1 MDLMYYLDKG
11 GVVMYILLFLNIVG
25 FSIII
30 YKFFH
35 IMYYAKNHH
44 LITEEIKSEL
54 VKTNVQ
60 KSAKFM
66 IITLLKDS
74 LSFKMQKLSFGLNT
88 VKIIASISPLIG
100 LFGTALGVFNS
111 FEAISALGLDDPSI
125 FAKGISIALITTLG
139 GLIVAIPHYIAYNYL
154 IGLID
159 NLEAFLD
166 SKLVPITVEVLK

>member
-1 MDLMYYLDKG
+1 MNLLHYIQSG
-11 GVVMYILLFLNIVG
+11 GIVMYVLVGLNIVG

-35 IMYYAKNHH
+35 IMYYSKNHY
-44 LITEEIKSEL
+44 LITDSIKKEL
-54 VKTNVQ
+54 VKSNIQ
-60 KSAKFM
+60 LSAKFM

-88 VKIIASISPLIG
+88 IKIIAIISPLLG
-100 LFGTALGVFNS
+100 LFGTALGVFNA
-111 FEAISALGLDDPSI
+111 FEAISSLGLADASV
-125 FAKGISIALITTLG
+125 FAKGVSIALITTLG
-139 GLIVAIPHYIAYNYL
+139 GLVVAIPHLVAYNYL

-166 SKLVPITVEVLK
+166 SKLVLISVEVLQ

>member
-1 MDLMYYLDKG
+1 MNLMYYLDKG
-11 GVVMYILLFLNIVG
+11 GVVMYVLLFLNVIG

-35 IMYYAKNHH
+35 IMYYSKNHN
-44 LITEEIKSEL
+44 LITEEIKKEL
-54 VKTNVQ
+54 EETNIQ
-60 KSAKFM
+60 SSAKFM

-88 VKIIASISPLIG
+88 IRIIASISPLIG

-111 FEAISALGLDDPSI
+111 FEAIASLGLNDPSI

-139 GLIVAIPHYIAYNYL
+139 GLIVAIPHLIAYNYL

-166 SKLVPITVEVLK
+166 SKLVSITVKVL

>member
-1 MDLMYYLDKG
+1 MNLMYYIDRG
-11 GVVMYILLFLNIVG
+11 GIVMYILIGLNIIG
-25 FSIII
+25 FSLII

-35 IMYYAKNHH
+35 IMYYTKNNH
-44 LITEEIKSEL
+44 LILQDIRAELIKS
-54 VKTNVQ
+54 NIQ

-66 IITLLKDS
+66 IITLLKDT

-88 VKIIASISPLIG
+88 IKIIATISPLLG

-111 FEAISALGLDDPSI
+111 FEAISILGLGDANI

-139 GLIVAIPHYIAYNYL
+139 GLIVAIPHFIAYNYL

-159 NLEAFLD
+159 NLEAYLD
-166 SKLVPITVEVLK
+166 SKLVVISVEVLE

>member
-1 MDLMYYLDKG
+1 MNLMYYLDKG
-11 GVVMYILLFLNIVG
+11 GFVMYVLLFLNIIG
-25 FSIII
+25 FTIII

-35 IMYYAKNHH
+35 ILYYSKNHH
-44 LITEEIKSEL
+44 LITQEIKNEL
-54 VKTNVQ
+54 EKTNVQ
-60 KSAKFM
+60 NSAKFM
-66 IITLLKDS
+66 IITLLKDA
-74 LSFKMQKLSFGLNT
+74 LSFRMQKLTYGLNT

-100 LFGTALGVFNS
+100 LFGTALGVFHS
-111 FEAISALGLDDPSI
+111 FEAIASLGLSDPTI

-154 IGLID
+154 IGLVD

>member
-1 MDLMYYLDKG
+1 MNLMSYLDKG
-11 GVVMYILLFLNIVG
+11 GVVMYILFILNIIG
-25 FSIII
+25 FSIIV

-35 IMYYAKNHH
+35 ILYYTKKHY
-44 LITEEIKSEL
+44 LILESIRAEL
-54 VKTNVQ
+54 VESNIQ

-74 LSFKMQKLSFGLNT
+74 LSFKMQKLAFGLNT

-111 FEAISALGLDDPSI
+111 FEAISSLGLDDASI
-125 FAKGISIALITTLG
+125 FAKGISIALLTTLG

-166 SKLVPITVEVLK
+166 SKLVPISVEVLN

>member
-11 GVVMYILLFLNIVG
+11 GIVMYILLFLNIVG

-35 IMYYAKNHH
+35 IMYYTKNHH
-44 LITEEIKSEL
+44 LITEEIKNEL
-54 VKTNVQ
+54 EKTNVQ

-66 IITLLKDS
+66 VITLLKDS
-74 LSFKMQKLSFGLNT
+74 LSFKMQRLTFGLNT

-111 FEAISALGLDDPSI
+111 FEAIAALGLDDPTI